1 MNKKFLSAIL
11 FGALMV
17 TSTGTFVSCKDY
29 DDEIDNLQEQIDNL
43 ATKSDVETKLS
54 QLQAAIDAAKA
65 ESAANAAKIA
75 ALTKCECDVDA
86 MMKKIQDAV
95 DADMAEYKAEIE
107 ALVEEVEALV
117 GKVADF
123 VTSVELLVSNPAEVN
138 TGYDDVLKFSTAI
151 EKENVF
157 SKDINNAIT
166 FVKNAEVQTP
176 DQFLVRVSPANA
188 VLTEEMISLVNS
200 KGENLDELVEVVEV
214 KKFESLLTKAATNN
228 GLWIVKTQLK
238 AYGDGKAFAAAKA
251 KDGKDIVY
259 AVQVNNSISAAEAR
273 YVTST
278 YDLTLDWEKFEAD
291 AVLNYKVDDVKV
303 ETLANRIADEEN
315 SPELT
320 WKGDAAVEATADNVE
335 KNKDKRLTGDYALA
349 VQGKELTISLY
360 ETITLKDGT
369 KKDIAPKDVRA
380 IYVTLDKKANAYE
393 SAPSE
398 WNAWN
403 GYTYT
408 GLNTV
413 VEGTSTK
420 ITINSDKAINDVIG
434 FRVYAVNYD
443 GTLVDPDG
451 KAFYALVGKQ
461 ADDWSVA
468 ATTIVPD
475 ADSSNAPSAEK
486 SNTVAVTTTE
496 LTAPYSWSWAV
507 DKDNV
512 PFSIALVDKD
522 GNVMKGK
529 DNVNAIFDHSTTW
542 EGTNL
547 GNFKFENIKG
557 IYTIPAAGKAWTDY
571 EDDKAYIGTF
581 TVKNANGFVL
591 ATIRVSM
598 TKKLPTAIPDGFTF
612 KDKQVING
620 IYNCYMEATEWD
632 ATNNVAG
639 TASSFADGMMKIE
652 NFINF
657 GKGLAGQ
664 YNLTFAT
671 SAADANEDGVLDNVT
686 AVGSGYVNVKKAY
699 VDNTT
704 EHASKIEYNFGK
716 ISSVKFDGAY
726 VDYKITAAEFKTV
739 WCCFYKSDVHTWD
752 WATRAQL
759 GGDYN
764 TLIDATKPELGY
776 KADPLSTSLIYGSYP
791 DDPATTGVV
800 EGSASYEGMIFG
812 KNDIDGTFSKTL
824 DKVYENSLV
833 VKKAELIS
841 DATEKADYFT
851 VSTDL
856 KFTAIKTDIGS
867 NPKADVPST
876 LIITCE
882 DYYGHEV
889 VIKLCMTVKPRK

>member
-29 DDEIDNLQEQIDNL
+29 DDDIENLQGQINNL
-43 ATKSDVETKLS
+43 ATKSDVEAKLA

-65 ESAANAAKIA
+65 ESAANASKIA

-123 VTSVELLVSNPAEVN
+123 VTSVEFVVSSETNG
-138 TGYDDVLKFSTAI
+138 GYDKELTFSTAV

-228 GLWIVKTQLK
+228 GLWVVKTQLK

-251 KDGKDIVY
+251 KDGNDILY
-259 AVQVNNSISAAEAR
+259 AAQVNNSISAAEAR

-303 ETLANRIADEEN
+303 ETLKNRIADPTD

-320 WKGDAAVEATADNVE
+320 WTGDAAVKATSTNVTKNAD
-335 KNKDKRLTGDYALA
+335 DRTSGSYDYALA

-360 ETITLKDGT
+360 ETVTVNGVA
-369 KKDIAPKDVRA
+369 KDIAPKDVRA
-380 IYVTLDKKANAYE
+380 IYVTLDKEVNAEE

-420 ITINSDKAINDVIG
+420 ITIDSDKAINDVIG

-461 ADDWSVA
+461 AQEFTGVATSITPVSEALVATDAVEVDKLDEITGAVKWSWKVAGEGNQPFYLALADEDGVAVKYDGVNDAIFMLTDGTEGNIPAAMDWSKVKSVYA
-468 ATTIVPD
+468 K
-475 ADSSNAPSAEK
+475 PSQDWYKYEDCKAYTGVLTLK
-486 SNTVAVTTTE
+486 TTTGHV
-496 LTAPYSWSWAV
+496 LANL
-507 DKDNV
+507 NV
-512 PFSIALVDKD
+512 SFTK
-522 GNVMKGK
+522 
-529 DNVNAIFDHSTTW
+529 
-542 EGTNL
+542 
-547 GNFKFENIKG
+547 NIPT
-557 IYTIPAAGKAWTDY
+557 TIPA
-571 EDDKAYIGTF
+571 
-581 TVKNANGFVL
+581 GF
-591 ATIRVSM
+591 S
-598 TKKLPTAIPDGFTF
+598 F
-612 KDKQVING
+612 KDKQVIDG
-620 IYNCYMEATEWD
+620 IYNCYMEATDWD
-632 ATNNVAG
+632 ATDNVAG
-639 TASSFADGMMKIE
+639 TATSFADGKMEIE

-657 GKGLAGQ
+657 GDGVDEQ
-664 YNLTFAT
+664 YEVTFAT
-671 SAADANEDGVLDNVT
+671 SAADADEDGVLDSKTVKGDGFIQ
-686 AVGSGYVNVKKAY
+686 VGKAF

-704 EHASKIEYNFGK
+704 EHATKVVYNFGK
-716 ISSVKFDGAY
+716 ISSETEDGA
-726 VDYKITAAEFKTV
+726 DYKLTAAEIKTV
-739 WCCFYKSDVHTWD
+739 YCCFYKSDVHTWD
-752 WATRAQL
+752 WATHENL
-759 GGDYN
+759 GH
-764 TLIDATKPELGY
+764 TQDADGNWSTELGY
-776 KADPLSTSLIYGSYP
+776 TTSLEYGTST
-791 DDPATTGVV
+791 TTGLDAYVYGV
-800 EGSASYEGMIFG
+800 NA
-812 KNDIDGTFSKTL
+812 IDGMFTAALKDAKVNGKT
-824 DKVYENSLV
+824 SLV
-833 VKKAELIS
+833 VKSAKLIS
-841 DATEKADYFT
+841 DATEKPDYFS

-889 VIKLCMTVKPRK
+889 VIKLAMTVKPRK